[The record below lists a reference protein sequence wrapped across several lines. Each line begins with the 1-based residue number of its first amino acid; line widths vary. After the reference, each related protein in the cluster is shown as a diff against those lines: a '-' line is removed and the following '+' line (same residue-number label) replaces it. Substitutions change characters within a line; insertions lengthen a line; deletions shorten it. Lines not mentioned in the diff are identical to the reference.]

1 MCSRLC
7 TRPCTGGSAN
17 TAVYMAV
24 NTYGRILY
32 STVLVLFT
40 VYTGNDFK
48 GKEKGK
54 TIELDER
61 RALQCI
67 IGIKCYNSGVRYIRI
82 SLLFLF
88 PVMVLPFSFPLKS
101 LPVYTVNNT
110 STVE

>member
-54 TIELDER
+54 TITGNRNNRDILIY
-61 RALQCI
+61 LTP
-67 IGIKCYNSGVRYIRI
+67 
-82 SLLFLF
+82 LL
-88 PVMVLPFSFPLKS
+88 
-101 LPVYTVNNT
+101 
-110 STVE
+110 